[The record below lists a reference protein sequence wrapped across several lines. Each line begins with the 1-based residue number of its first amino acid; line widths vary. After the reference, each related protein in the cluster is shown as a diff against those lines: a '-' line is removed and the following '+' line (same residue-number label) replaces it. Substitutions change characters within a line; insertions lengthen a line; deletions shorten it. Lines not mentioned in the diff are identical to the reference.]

1 MTPPLL
7 QRARALS
14 QDLVELRRDL
24 HRHPEL
30 GYQETRTSD
39 VAARE
44 VGAAGFQV
52 RRGVARTGVVADL
65 VSGDGPTVALR
76 ADMDALPIQEET
88 GLPWAS
94 TVPGLMHAC
103 GHDAH
108 TSILVGAA
116 RILAG
121 LHGDGALPPGRVRLL
136 FQPSEEGMDEE
147 GRSGARRM
155 VEEGAMDGVEAVA
168 GLHVGAHLPSGR
180 IHLAPG
186 PFFAGSDEIQV
197 VVRGR
202 SAHAARAHEGVDAL
216 VLASQGVVA
225 AQQVVSRRLA
235 PYERGVLTLATIQG
249 GRAPNIVADEIRLT
263 GTLRY
268 FEPSVKRRL
277 REGLVASFAHAE
289 AWGGWA
295 QVHFRDG
302 YPPVVNDP
310 ELTGRLRGAMAEIVG
325 EDGFL
330 EAPAT
335 MAAEDFGFLA
345 REAPGVFFWLGAALP
360 EPREHHHPE
369 FDIDEEVLPLGAALL
384 ARAATE
390 MLVEP

>member
-7 QRARALS
+7 NRALALS
-14 QDLVELRRDL
+14 DHLVELRRDL

-30 GYQETRTSD
+30 GYQETRTSG

-52 RRGVARTGVVADL
+52 RRGVARTGVVAEL
-65 VSGDGPTVALR
+65 ASGVGPTVALR

-116 RILAG
+116 RILAD
-121 LHGDGALPPGRVRLL
+121 LHGEGALPPGRVRLL
-136 FQPSEEGMDEE
+136 FQPSEEGMDDE
-147 GRSGARRM
+147 GKSGARRM
-155 VEEGAMDGVEAVA
+155 VEEGAMEGVDGVA
-168 GLHVGAHLPSGR
+168 GLHVASHLPSGR
-180 IHLAPG
+180 IHLEPG
-186 PFFAGSDEIQV
+186 PFFAGSDEARV
-197 VVRGR
+197 TVRGR
-202 SAHAARAHEGVDAL
+202 GAHAARAHEGVDAL
-216 VLASQGVVA
+216 VLAAQGVVA

-235 PYERGVLTLATIQG
+235 PDERGVLTLATIHG
-249 GRAPNIVADEIRLT
+249 GQAPNIVADRVELT

-277 REGLVASFAHAE
+277 REGLVASFAHVE
-289 AWGGWA
+289 AWGGRA
-295 QVHFRDG
+295 HVHFQDG

-310 ELTGRLRGAMAEIVG
+310 ALTGRLRSALAGIVG
-325 EDGFL
+325 TDGFL

-360 EPREHHHPE
+360 QPRAHHHPE
-369 FDIDEEVLPLGAALL
+369 FDIDEDVLPLGAALL
-384 ARAATE
+384 ARAAIE
-390 MLVEP
+390 MLEV